1 MRTILAKA
9 VMLAA
14 LALALVPGAGD
25 GLAASQGGGG
35 VASPLSGQAME
46 EGAASRSAEAGPD
59 APAVPRERPRAPVA
73 KAMPKAAP
81 APMPEAGPDRLPLPK
96 PEKSDDLFARRAP
109 EPPDGQPEHPV
120 ACTIAGATVERA
132 VQPLPDVPACQIP
145 VPVEVSAVG
154 EDGDIALAPVAT
166 LDCALAGSFAAWMR
180 EVVVPAALEHL
191 GSPVSGVRI
200 AASFHCRR
208 RNNLPDGK
216 LSEHAKGNAVDISA
230 FRLADG
236 REVSVEEGWKGDGAE
251 KAFLLSV
258 RKAACDRFLTVLSPE
273 GDAYHQDHLHL
284 DQGCHGKTCTY
295 RICS

>member
-1 MRTILAKA
+1 MFFAKA
-9 VMLAA
+9 VLLAA
-14 LALALVPGAGD
+14 LVLLSGEGE
-25 GLAASQGGGG
+25 GLAASQGRGG
-35 VASPLSGQAME
+35 VASPSLGQAME
-46 EGAASRSAEAGPD
+46 ERAALKSDETTPD
-59 APAVPRERPRAPVA
+59 VSAVPRERPRTP
-73 KAMPKAAP
+73 KAEAVPEAAP
-81 APMPEAGPDRLPLPK
+81 ASRSDPDRLPPPK
-96 PEKSDDLFARRAP
+96 PEKADDLFARAAP
-109 EPPDGQPEHPV
+109 DAPDGQPERPV
-120 ACTIAGATVERA
+120 VCTLTGAVTERA
-132 VQPLPDVPACQIP
+132 GQPLPDVPACQIP

-154 EDGDIALAPVAT
+154 EGGDIALTPAAT

-180 EVVVPAALEHL
+180 EVVAPAALEHL
-191 GSPVSGVRI
+191 GFPVSGVRI

-236 REVSVEEGWKGDGAE
+236 REVSVEEGWKGEGAE